1 MLVEVNTSAK
11 DPETPA
17 RTGWGRTRIGVAV
30 LAVVLLAV
38 ALVAAVTMDDPVQD
52 LQGPGLRSTLTLVC
66 GVLGLSLLAAA
77 LLWPSTAK
85 PRSLALF
92 SGAVSVLCVAA
103 TVFIWVCVSV
113 DDQLHSIPGSAVST
127 PAQARQALE
136 KQGLASGRAAIPTG
150 VMIETMQYT
159 SSNNVKLTGYLWQR
173 LPKGTETAE
182 IDLPNAV
189 EGGIGDE
196 IYRDPAP
203 GGREV
208 VGWKLNTT
216 VREYFDYSHYPLDR
230 QVVWLTLW
238 PKHSAENTL
247 VPDFAAYPPWKT
259 HDGYGVYHDLVSG
272 DWSRQFSTFSV
283 GHGTA
288 HTNYGRPGLS
298 VGNQIPQLTYSIGL
312 NRAFLSPLL
321 NRLVPLV
328 VIAMLVFASLFVVT
342 KDSDRRSLSGF
353 STWAV
358 IGFCGSMMLVVSV
371 QHSSLRSDTGSGG
384 IVYAEYF
391 YFILYLVIG
400 LVALNAVEHTSD
412 KRIRLVDWRGNS
424 AARLLYWP
432 VTCLL
437 LFAVT
442 TFVFVL

>member
-1 MLVEVNTSAK
+1 MTSH
-11 DPETPA
+11 DPHDPPPTPKA
-17 RTGWGRTRIGVAV
+17 PRSWGRPRITVAV
-30 LAVVLLAV
+30 AAVVLLVIAAV
-38 ALVAAVTMDDPVQD
+38 AAATMDDPVHD
-52 LQGPGLRSTLTLVC
+52 VQGPGLRSTLTLVC
-66 GVLGLSLLAAA
+66 GVLGLAALVGA
-77 LLWPSTAK
+77 LLWPDTSR
-85 PRSLALF
+85 PRALALF
-92 SGAVSVLCVAA
+92 SGAVSLLCVAA

-113 DDQLHSIPGSAVST
+113 NDSLHSIPGTAVST
-127 PAQARQALE
+127 PAQTEKALV
-136 KQGLASGRAAIPTG
+136 KQGLADGRTQIPTG

-159 SSNNVKLTGYLWQR
+159 SSNNVKLTGYIWQR
-173 LPKGTETAE
+173 LPKGGAESAE

-189 EGGIGDE
+189 EGGVGEE

-203 GGREV
+203 GGQEV

-216 VREYFDYSHYPLDR
+216 VREYFDYDHYPLDR
-230 QVVWLTLW
+230 QVVWLTMW
-238 PKHSAENTL
+238 PKHAAVNTL
-247 VPDFAAYPPWKT
+247 VPDFAAYPPWDT
-259 HDGYGVYHDLVSG
+259 HQGYGVYHDLVSS
-272 DWSRQFSTFSV
+272 DWHRQFSTFSV
-283 GHGTA
+283 GRGTT
-288 HTNYGRPGLS
+288 HTNYGRPGLA
-298 VGNQIPQLTYSIGL
+298 VDNTIPQLSYSIGVT
-312 NRAFLSPLL
+312 RAFLSPLL
-321 NRLVPLV
+321 NRLVPLA

-371 QHSSLRSDTGSGG
+371 QHSSLRSDTGSSGV
-384 IVYAEYF
+384 VYAEYF
-391 YFILYLVIG
+391 SFILYLVIG

-442 TFVFVL
+442 TAVFVI

>member
-1 MLVEVNTSAK
+1 M
-11 DPETPA
+11 
-17 RTGWGRTRIGVAV
+17 AV
-30 LAVVLLAV
+30 LAVVLLVVAV
-38 ALVAAVTMDDPVQD
+38 VSTATMDHPMQD
-52 LQGPGLRSTLTLVC
+52 LLGTGLRSTLALLC
-66 GVLGLSLLAAA
+66 GVAGLCLLAAA
-77 LLWPSTAK
+77 LLWPTADR
-85 PRSLALF
+85 PRSLALM
-92 SGAVSVLCVAA
+92 SGIVSLVCLAA
-103 TVFIWVCVSV
+103 TVLIWVCVSV
-113 DDQLHSIPGSAVST
+113 DDQLHSIPGTAVST
-127 PAQARQALE
+127 SAQAEKALVQ
-136 KQGLASGRAAIPTG
+136 QGLAAGRTAIPTG

-159 SSNNVKLTGYLWQR
+159 SSNNVKLTGYIWQR
-173 LPKGTETAE
+173 LPKDHAEDAE

-189 EGGIGDE
+189 EGGVGEE

-203 GGREV
+203 GGKEV

-216 VREYFDYSHYPLDR
+216 VREYFDYSNYPLDR
-230 QVVWLTLW
+230 QVVWLTMW
-238 PKHSAENTL
+238 PQHSAVNTL
-247 VPDFAAYPPWKT
+247 VPDFAAYPPWQT

-272 DWSRQFSTFSV
+272 DWQQQFSTFSV

-288 HTNYGRPGLS
+288 HTNYGRPGLA
-298 VGNQIPQLTYSIGL
+298 VDNKIPQLTYSIGVT
-312 NRAFLSPLL
+312 RAFLSPLL
-321 NRLVPLV
+321 NRLVPLA

-384 IVYAEYF
+384 VVYAEYF

-400 LVALNAVEHTSD
+400 LVALNAVEHTAER
-412 KRIRLVDWRGNS
+412 RIRLVDWRGNT

-442 TFVFVL
+442 AVVFVVTSTT

>member
-1 MLVEVNTSAK
+1 MTHEPSGGR
-11 DPETPA
+11 PS
-17 RTGWGRTRIGVAV
+17 WGRPRTVVAV
-30 LAVVLLAV
+30 LAVVLLVVAV
-38 ALVAAVTMDDPVQD
+38 VCAATMDHPMQD
-52 LQGPGLRSTLTLVC
+52 LLGTGLRSTLALLC
-66 GVLGLSLLAAA
+66 GVAGLCLLAAA
-77 LLWPSTAK
+77 LLWPTADR
-85 PRSLALF
+85 PRSLALM
-92 SGAVSVLCVAA
+92 SGIVSLVCLAA
-103 TVFIWVCVSV
+103 TVLIWVCVSV
-113 DDQLHSIPGSAVST
+113 DDELHSIPGTAVST
-127 PAQARQALE
+127 SAQAE
-136 KQGLASGRAAIPTG
+136 KVLVQQGLAAGRTAIPTG

-159 SSNNVKLTGYLWQR
+159 SSNNVKLTGYIWQR
-173 LPKGTETAE
+173 LPKDHAEDPE

-189 EGGIGDE
+189 EGGVGEE
-196 IYRDPAP
+196 IYRDPVP

-216 VREYFDYSHYPLDR
+216 VREYFDYSNYPLDR
-230 QVVWLTLW
+230 QVVWLTMW
-238 PKHSAENTL
+238 PQHSAVNTL
-247 VPDFAAYPPWKT
+247 VPDFAAYPPWQT

-272 DWSRQFSTFSV
+272 DWQQQFSTFSV

-288 HTNYGRPGLS
+288 HTNYGRPGLA
-298 VGNQIPQLTYSIGL
+298 VDNKIPQLTYSIGVT
-312 NRAFLSPLL
+312 RAFLSPLL
-321 NRLVPLV
+321 NRLVPLA

-384 IVYAEYF
+384 VVYAEYF

-400 LVALNAVEHTSD
+400 LVALNAVEHTAE
-412 KRIRLVDWRGNS
+412 KRIRLVDWRGNT

-442 TFVFVL
+442 AVVFVVTSTT